1 MMLIN
6 INIAWPKKRREIRDR
21 QADTNKKAA
30 DRNLRDSRSSRRL
43 QFLDKSFNRVSFVFL
58 LPFHRES
65 FYVTGTHLLD
75 DGTVNPKALS
85 S

>member
-30 DRNLRDSRSSRRL
+30 DRNLAQKTSG
-43 QFLDKSFNRVSFVFL
+43 
-58 LPFHRES
+58 E
-65 FYVTGTHLLD
+65 
-75 DGTVNPKALS
+75 PKAVIG
-85 S
+85 

>member
-43 QFLDKSFNRVSFVFL
+43 QFLDKSLGEDSILWRVH
-58 LPFHRES
+58 P
-65 FYVTGTHLLD
+65 
-75 DGTVNPKALS
+75 NK
-85 S
+85 